1 MTPTQ
6 WRIRKIIEHLGWRGV
21 SGLSLLVTSVAL
33 IGGVLLPMNMHIAD
47 LRADLFSPGRQHDSA
62 HEVRAVRAPD
72 SAAELDAFYQSFPT
86 EETLANL
93 LARLHRIGA
102 KHGVAMRQ
110 ADYRAVEER
119 GARLGQ
125 YRIVVPATATYP
137 RLKQFLAETLAQMPS
152 LSLDQI
158 NLQRRAVA
166 DSQVDVQLQ
175 FTLYLRPSTRT

>member
-1 MTPTQ
+1 LALL
-6 WRIRKIIEHLGWRGV
+6 IVAAGV
-21 SGLSLLVTSVAL
+21 GV
-33 IGGVLLPMNMHIAD
+33 GVLLPLDAHLTELKAD
-47 LRADLFSPGRQHDSA
+47 RSSGRQH
-62 HEVRAVRAPD
+62 EVAQSLVHAPD
-72 SAAELDAFYQSFPT
+72 GAADLDAFYQSFPA
-86 EETLANL
+86 EEALSNL

-119 GARLGQ
+119 GAHLGQ

-158 NLQRRAVA
+158 NLQRRAVV
-166 DSQVDVQLQ
+166 DSQVEVQLQ
-175 FTLYLRPSTRT
+175 FTLYLRSRT